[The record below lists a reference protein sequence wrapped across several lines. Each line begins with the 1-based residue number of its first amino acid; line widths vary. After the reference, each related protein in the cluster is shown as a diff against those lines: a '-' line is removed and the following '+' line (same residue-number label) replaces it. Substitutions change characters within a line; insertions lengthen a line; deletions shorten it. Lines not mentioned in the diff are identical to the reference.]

1 MKKRNPDADFT
12 LLTKNSSKWI
22 IDLNIRHKTIKL
34 LENIIRE
41 KIKDPELRAV
51 LNTASKASPIKH
63 INRLN
68 IIKIKNFC
76 LAKAPLRE

>member
-1 MKKRNPDADFT
+1 MKKMNPDTDFT

-34 LENIIRE
+34 LENIVRE
-41 KIKDPELRAV
+41 KIKDPELLAI
-51 LNTASKASPIKH
+51 LNTASPIRH

-76 LAKAPLRE
+76 LAKALLRE